1 MLAALRHTRSPP
13 LPREERAP
21 PQPTSGRKPEGV
33 TGCAG
38 HAEDDD
44 EDDDVE
50 SLLYLAQMD
59 LIAHKP
65 EQATVKLQ
73 HAVDLGSSAAC
84 ATLAN
89 LLARGWRA
97 ETARPALSSPP
108 LVGPSPPA
116 TSPPASHPPPHA
128 YRPRPPLRQSSS
140 VAALS
145 APRRTAASQRAVGLF
160 CTGLEVELRKPVR
173 RDGADAKRDEE
184 DPVESGYGSGEDD
197 DGAEGRFFSLER
209 ALDLVVGVTDAHRF
223 GVLHAPH
230 TQHIGQLPSPTDPE
244 GETNDLLWRR
254 SSKVASELLAHE
266 AVAPVLHAIPAQIE
280 QRPSQ
285 RRRPSSAV
293 SRSYTHPSATL
304 IASPT
309 SSSTDSQ
316 SASLF
321 SPKRKLQLTI
331 AIHALYTLAVQSYA
345 SSSSSFSSSPSCSL
359 DAENHWSTI
368 VSLAQPYSS
377 LGGIGIKEA
386 DELVE
391 RAQRRLESLRHQ
403 DMGAQEP
410 WRLAKRKGKGK
421 ERQVEEEGEGVLG
434 TSAVTIRPASV
445 RSNTTVGS
453 FGGRTPRVGS
463 AAAKFHFHGE
473 VEEGDEE
480 AVSPAPTPIAA
491 IPSGLPAADLA
502 HSPPFALSPPKDSLV
517 SPVHSNHSSAPS
529 SNEEAALQYPSPPD
543 TPPTELPAQLQPF
556 SPPQPEPTPGPS
568 TTSSL
573 SPPLSSASALAPL
586 YPPDRS
592 HSPSSSSALPRVTST
607 RSIRSTHSILSN
619 LKHDPLQSYLD
630 LRLKRVTSAASI
642 CTAPPDFSERSRRLG
657 GKGKG
662 KGRMVEPEQVEGFA
676 LASNGR
682 LRTRASSNAPAPEP
696 KTWLSRFWSTT
707 KNLKDRPAA
716 APTEEGTS
724 DLDRTRSSSAVHELR
739 KALRRHEEASE
750 VMYSY
755 WGETEFVEDEEVDGA
770 DQREEQVVPASK
782 VDSPAI
788 PPQASTSGTTGA
800 VESAQA
806 TRLRQSLAEAVDA
819 APRQRTVSSKR
830 SFALND
836 PTASLDPSPSRRS
849 SHDRDRSSS
858 RRRRHARQH
867 SGSSATSTATTID
880 GFLAPPSPITR
891 HRRRKSEPRPL
902 KPVAM
907 DPLLLE
913 LEKRSRVGVQTV
925 CAACGKRGL
934 NFPAC
939 RKCKRTYC
947 GRTCRIG
954 QKHACSQSPPTT
966 PEKAKGT
973 A

>member
-1 MLAALRHTRSPP
+1 MLAALRHSRSPP

-38 HAEDDD
+38 HAKGDD
-44 EDDDVE
+44 EDHDVE
-50 SLLYLAQMD
+50 SLLYLAQID

-128 YRPRPPLRQSSS
+128 YRPRPTLRQHSSI
-140 VAALS
+140 AALS
-145 APRRTAASQRAVGLF
+145 APRRTADSQRAVGLF

-173 RDGADAKRDEE
+173 RDGADAKRDE

-230 TQHIGQLPSPTDPE
+230 TQHTGQLPSPTDQE

-266 AVAPVLHAIPAQIE
+266 AVAPVLHAIPAQTD

-285 RRRPSSAV
+285 RRHPASSV
-293 SRSYTHPSATL
+293 SRSYTHPTSTL
-304 IASPT
+304 TASPSP
-309 SSSTDSQ
+309 SSADTQ
-316 SASLF
+316 AASLF
-321 SPKRKLQLTI
+321 SPRRKLQLTI

-345 SSSSSFSSSPSCSL
+345 SSSSSSFTSSLSSSS
-359 DAENHWSTI
+359 DAEKYWSTI
-368 VSLAQPYSS
+368 VSLAQPYTS

-386 DELVE
+386 DKLVE
-391 RAQRRLESLRHQ
+391 RAERRLESLRHQ

-410 WRLAKRKGKGK
+410 WRLAKRKDKGK
-421 ERQVEEEGEGVLG
+421 ERQVEEEGVLG

-445 RSNTTVGS
+445 RSNTTIGS
-453 FGGRTPRVGS
+453 FGGRTPRGGS

-473 VEEGDEE
+473 VEEGEEE
-480 AVSPAPTPIAA
+480 AVSPPPAPVAA
-491 IPSGLPAADLA
+491 IPSGLPADLA
-502 HSPPFALSPPKDSLV
+502 HSPPFALSPPKESLV

-543 TPPTELPAQLQPF
+543 TPPTELPVQLAPF
-556 SPPQPEPTPGPS
+556 SPLQPEPIAGPA
-568 TTSSL
+568 TASSL
-573 SPPLSSASALAPL
+573 SPPRSSTSALAPL
-586 YPPDRS
+586 YPPGRTPS
-592 HSPSSSSALPRVTST
+592 SSSSALPRVTST
-607 RSIRSTHSILSN
+607 RSIRSTHSILST

-630 LRLKRVTSAASI
+630 LRLRRVTSAASI
-642 CTAPPDFSERSRRLG
+642 CTAPPDFSRRRYE
-657 GKGKG
+657 GKG

-676 LASNGR
+676 VATNGR
-682 LRTRASSNAPAPEP
+682 LRVRASSNAPAPES

-707 KNLKDRPAA
+707 KNLNHRPAA
-716 APTEEGTS
+716 QNEEGTS

-739 KALRRHEEASE
+739 KALKRHEEASE

-755 WGETEFVEDEEVDGA
+755 WGETEFVEDEEVEGA
-770 DQREEQVVPASK
+770 EQREEEKEQVVPASK
-782 VDSPAI
+782 FDSVEV
-788 PPQASTSGTTGA
+788 PPRASTSGTSNAG
-800 VESAQA
+800 ESAQA
-806 TRLRQSLAEAVDA
+806 VKLRQSLAEAVDA
-819 APRQRTVSSKR
+819 GPRQRTASGKR

-836 PTASLDPSPSRRS
+836 PTASLDPSSSRRS
-849 SHDRDRSSS
+849 SHERDRDRSSS
-858 RRRRHARQH
+858 RRRRHARQY

-891 HRRRKSEPRPL
+891 HRRPKSEPRPL

-954 QKHACSQSPPTT
+954 QKHACTQSPPAT

>member
-1 MLAALRHTRSPP
+1 MLAALRHSRSPP

-21 PQPTSGRKPEGV
+21 PQPTSGRNPEGV

-44 EDDDVE
+44 EDEDVE

-65 EQATVKLQ
+65 QQATVKLQ

-128 YRPRPPLRQSSS
+128 YRPRPPLRQHSS

-145 APRRTAASQRAVGLF
+145 APRRTADSQRAVGLF
-160 CTGLEVELRKPVR
+160 CTGLEVELSKPVR
-173 RDGADAKRDEE
+173 RDGADAKRDE

-230 TQHIGQLPSPTDPE
+230 THHTGQLPSPTDQE

-254 SSKVASELLAHE
+254 SSKLASELLAHD
-266 AVAPVLHAIPAQIE
+266 AVAPVLHAPPTQTE
-280 QRPSQ
+280 HRPSQ
-285 RRRPSSAV
+285 RRRASSSV
-293 SRSYTHPSATL
+293 SRSYTHPSSTL
-304 IASPT
+304 TASPSP
-309 SSSTDSQ
+309 SSADSQ
-316 SASLF
+316 TASLF

-331 AIHALYTLAVQSYA
+331 AIHALYTLAVQSFA
-345 SSSSSFSSSPSCSL
+345 SSSSAFTSSSSSSS
-359 DAENHWSTI
+359 DAEKHWSTI
-368 VSLAQPYSS
+368 VSLAQPYAS

-391 RAQRRLESLRHQ
+391 RAERRLESLRHQ

-410 WRLAKRKGKGK
+410 WRLAKKKGK
-421 ERQVEEEGEGVLG
+421 ERHGEREGEGEGVLG
-434 TSAVTIRPASV
+434 TSALTIRPVSV
-445 RSNTTVGS
+445 RSSTTVGS

-473 VEEGDEE
+473 VDEGDEE
-480 AVSPAPTPIAA
+480 AVSPAPVPVAA
-491 IPSGLPAADLA
+491 LASGLPTADLA
-502 HSPPFALSPPKDSLV
+502 HSPPFALSPPNASLV
-517 SPVHSNHSSAPS
+517 SRVHSSYSSTPS

-543 TPPTELPAQLQPF
+543 TPPTELPSQLAPF
-556 SPPQPEPTPGPS
+556 SPPPPEPIAGPS
-568 TTSSL
+568 RTSSL
-573 SPPLSSASALAPL
+573 SPPLSTASGLAPL
-586 YPPDRS
+586 YAPDRS
-592 HSPSSSSALPRVTST
+592 PSSALPRVTST

-630 LRLKRVTSAASI
+630 LRLKRVTSSASI
-642 CTAPPDFSERSRRLG
+642 CTAPPDFSRRRYE
-657 GKGKG
+657 GKG
-662 KGRMVEPEQVEGFA
+662 KGRMVEPEEAEGFA
-676 LASNGR
+676 VATNGR
-682 LRTRASSNAPAPEP
+682 VRIRASSNAPAPTRPEP
-696 KTWLSRFWSTT
+696 EAKTWLSRFWSTT

-716 APTEEGTS
+716 DPTQEGTS

-755 WGETEFVEDEEVDGA
+755 WGETEFVEDEEVEGA
-770 DQREEQVVPASK
+770 EQGEVVQASK
-782 VDSPAI
+782 FDSPAI
-788 PPQASTSGTTGA
+788 PPQASTSG
-800 VESAQA
+800 ESAQA
-806 TRLRQSLAEAVDA
+806 AKLRQSLAEAVNS
-819 APRQRTVSSKR
+819 APRQRTASGKR

-836 PTASLDPSPSRRS
+836 PTASLDPSSSRRS
-849 SHDRDRSSS
+849 SHERDRDRSSS
-858 RRRRHARQH
+858 RRRHARQH

-891 HRRRKSEPRPL
+891 RRRRKSEPRPL

-939 RKCKRTYC
+939 RKCTRTYC

-954 QKHACSQSPPTT
+954 QKHACTQSPPAT
-966 PEKAKGT
+966 PEKAKGP